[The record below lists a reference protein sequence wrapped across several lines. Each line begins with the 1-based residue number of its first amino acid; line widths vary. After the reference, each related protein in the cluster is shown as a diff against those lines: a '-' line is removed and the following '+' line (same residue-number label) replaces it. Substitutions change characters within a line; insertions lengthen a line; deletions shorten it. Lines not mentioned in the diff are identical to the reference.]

1 MTISAS
7 DVQKLRE
14 ETGAGVMECKKA
26 LDGAGGD
33 MAKALAAIKASGFAK
48 AAKREGRDT
57 GAGVIMSYIHNGR
70 IGALVDVRA
79 ETDFVVRSEPFQA
92 LAHELAMQIAAMPA
106 ENVEEF
112 LKQPYIKDEKRT
124 IEDLVK
130 DVIARVGENVRVNA
144 FSRLEL

>member
-7 DVQKLRE
+7 DIQKIRE
-14 ETGAGVMECKKA
+14 ETGAGVMDCKKA
-26 LDGAGGD
+26 LEEAGGD
-33 MAKALAAIKASGFAK
+33 MTKALILIKERGFAK
-48 AAKREGRDT
+48 AEKRVGRDT
-57 GAGVIMSYIHNGR
+57 GAGIIMSYVHNGR

-92 LAHELAMQIAAMPA
+92 LAHELAMQVAAIPA

-112 LKQPYIKDEKRT
+112 LKQPYIKDEKKT
-124 IEDLVK
+124 VEDLVK